1 MKITIRTRKLKNG
14 SRSIY
19 LDFYE
24 DGKRWNEYL
33 NLYLVP
39 EIEHNSKRLNEAT
52 MNLATKARA
61 ERLLGKES
69 GETELIKTPLMSDW
83 LVGYLDRLSKRLK
96 PDSWRHHRI
105 MAETV
110 NAYLKR
116 KKKSD
121 LTVGQWDK
129 ELFKGFLDYLKNN
142 YKVKRGKNK
151 YKLEQQTLFN
161 KQRIFNQMLNA
172 AVTDGFLAENP
183 YKKLNATEK
192 FKKIK
197 SNREFLTKEEVK
209 LMAETQT
216 WSPRTKAGF
225 MFFCFTG
232 LRLSDLM
239 ALTWG
244 DIYFTATGMEIRLKS
259 MKKTGRQL
267 VVPLSKKALEWMPE
281 RDGKAKTEKVFD
293 LPERTTCR
301 TRIKALAKRAG
312 IQKDIN
318 FHTSRHT
325 FATMLLAA
333 GTDLYTVSKLLGHTS
348 IKTTQIYADVLA
360 ETKLDAVSRV
370 NSIFG

>member
-1 MKITIRTRKLKNG
+1 M
-14 SRSIY
+14 
-19 LDFYE
+19 
-24 DGKRWNEYL
+24 
-33 NLYLVP
+33 
-39 EIEHNSKRLNEAT
+39 
-52 MNLATKARA
+52 
-61 ERLLGKES
+61 
-69 GETELIKTPLMSDW
+69 
-83 LVGYLDRLSKRLK
+83 
-96 PDSWRHHRI
+96 
-105 MAETV
+105 
-110 NAYLKR
+110 
-116 KKKSD
+116 
-121 LTVGQWDK
+121 
-129 ELFKGFLDYLKNN
+129 
-142 YKVKRGKNK
+142 
-151 YKLEQQTLFN
+151 
-161 KQRIFNQMLNA
+161 
-172 AVTDGFLAENP
+172 
-183 YKKLNATEK
+183 TEK

-225 MFFCFTG
+225 MFCCFTG

-259 MKKTGRQL
+259 MKRTGRQL

-301 TRIKALAKRAG
+301 TCVKALAKRAG

-370 NSIFG
+370 NAIFG